1 MNTSVHLNTF
11 FERDQRELV
20 PGYIEQE
27 AREEESAAHK
37 QGLWGF
43 ECFRDRSAA
52 TDDGWMNNGENVC
65 NRFSQEQ

>member
-1 MNTSVHLNTF
+1 MRSEKRKYPGCTVPKLKQPVLNTF

-37 QGLWGF
+37 QGL
-43 ECFRDRSAA
+43 S
-52 TDDGWMNNGENVC
+52 
-65 NRFSQEQ
+65 